1 MAFNSASGYNN
12 LPSGNFTPEIFSQK
26 VLKFFRRASVAED
39 ITNTDYAG
47 EIENFGDTVRIIK
60 EPTIT
65 ISSYSRGSVV
75 NPQDLADDQIT
86 MVVDQANAFAFK
98 IDDIEERQSHVN
110 FEALATSSGAYSLK
124 RAYDATVLQAISDGA
139 GIAGS
144 LATAAS
150 GSSAPS
156 ALTTTDASGLGTAN
170 APVNI
175 TADSGDAAVN
185 LMLNMARHL
194 DDQSVP
200 EENRWFVAPPA
211 FYEQLFSA
219 GAKFAEVQVTGDQT
233 SPLRNGLVMQGNI
246 AGFNCYKSTALNSTG
261 GTDQVVLTDATATL
275 ATDATENVVLAG
287 HMSSTATASHIAK
300 TEVVRSTETFSDIV
314 RGLHVFGRKVLRQ
327 EAIVRGVIDFA

>member
-1 MAFNSASGYNN
+1 MPHERKAELTTTTNLNLQYRKDGLMAFNSASGHNN

-65 ISSYSRGSVV
+65 VSSYARGAVV

-124 RAYDATVLQAISDGA
+124 RKYDANILQAMADGA
-139 GIAGS
+139 GNTGTS
-144 LATAAS
+144 VGTAAS
-150 GSSAPS
+150 PIDITGS
-156 ALTTTDASGLGTAN
+156 GN
-170 APVNI
+170 E
-175 TADSGDAAVN
+175 DAAVN
-185 LMLNMARHL
+185 LLMTMARIL
-194 DDQSVP
+194 DDQTVP
-200 EENRWFVAPPA
+200 EENRWFVAPPI
-211 FYEQLFSA
+211 FYENAFKA
-219 GAKFAEVQVTGDQT
+219 GAKFAEVQVTGDGT
-233 SPLRNGLVMQGNI
+233 TPLRNGLVMAGNI
-246 AGFNCYKSTALNSTG
+246 AGFNCYKSTALNNS
-261 GTDQVVLTDATATL
+261 GTDVVTVTSQDTTN
-275 ATDATENVVLAG
+275 DFVVLAG

-314 RGLHVFGRKVLRQ
+314 RGLHVFGRKVIRP
-327 EAIVRGVIDFA
+327 EAIVQGVVKTD

>member
-65 ISSYSRGSVV
+65 VSAYSRGSVV
-75 NPQDLADDQIT
+75 NPQDLADDQTT

-124 RAYDATVLQAISDGA
+124 RKYDANVLDAMATNAGLTGESGA
-139 GIAGS
+139 SVTQVSGIGT
-144 LATAAS
+144 L
-150 GSSAPS
+150 GS
-156 ALTTTDASGLGTAN
+156 ALDIGGATTPGDTAIN
-170 APVNI
+170 
-175 TADSGDAAVN
+175 T
-185 LMLNMARHL
+185 MLAMAEAL
-194 DDQSVP
+194 DNESVP

-211 FYEQLFSA
+211 FYKHLFSA
-219 GAKFAEVQVTGDQT
+219 GAKFAEVQVTGDAT
-233 SPLRNGLVMQGNI
+233 SPLRNGLVSLGNI
-246 AGFNCYKSTALNSTG
+246 AGFQCYKSTALVSNG
-261 GTDQVVLTDATATL
+261 GTDQVTLSGL
-275 ATDATENVVLAG
+275 ATDGTENVILGG
-287 HMSSTATASHIAK
+287 HMSATATASHIAK

-314 RGLHVFGRKVLRQ
+314 RGLHVFGRKVLRP
-327 EAIVRGVIDFA
+327 EAIVRGVVSLD

>member
-1 MAFNSASGYNN
+1 MAFTRAAGYNN

-65 ISSYSRGSVV
+65 VSSYSRGSVV
-75 NPQDLADDQIT
+75 NPQDLADDQTT

-124 RAYDATVLQAISDGA
+124 RKYDFNVLQAIANGA
-139 GIAGS
+139 GIAG
-144 LATAAS
+144 AD
-150 GSSAPS
+150 
-156 ALTTTDASGLGTAN
+156 DASLSGGLTSTNTALGTAGTPIAVHTTRDN
-170 APVNI
+170 AI
-175 TADSGDAAVN
+175 N
-185 LMLNMARHL
+185 LMLEMAKEL
-194 DDQSVP
+194 DEQSVP
-200 EENRWFVAPPA
+200 EENRWFVAAPA
-211 FYEQLFSA
+211 FYAKLFGA
-219 GAKFAEVQVTGDQT
+219 GAKFAEVQVTGDGT

-246 AGFNCYKSTALNSTG
+246 AGFRCYKSTALTTG
-261 GTDQVVLTDATATL
+261 GTDAVSISGVAAADGEAI
-275 ATDATENVVLAG
+275 VLAG
-287 HMSSTATASHIAK
+287 HMSAVATASHIAK

-314 RGLHVFGRKVLRQ
+314 RGLHVFGRKVLRP
-327 EAIVRGVIDFA
+327 EALVRGVVDTIA

>member
-26 VLKFFRRASVAED
+26 VLKFFRRASVVED

-47 EIENFGDTVRIIK
+47 EIENYGDTVRIIK

-65 ISSYSRGSVV
+65 VSSYARGSVV

-86 MVVDQANAFAFK
+86 MIVDQANAFAFK

-124 RAYDATVLQAISDGA
+124 RKYDATILDAMATNAGLTGESGA
-139 GIAGS
+139 SVSQIGS
-144 LATAAS
+144 IGTL
-150 GSSAPS
+150 GS
-156 ALTTTDASGLGTAN
+156 ALDIGGATS
-170 APVNI
+170 P
-175 TADSGDAAVN
+175 GDTAVN
-185 LMLNMARHL
+185 TMMIMAQAL

-211 FYEQLFSA
+211 FYKHLFSA
-219 GAKFAEVQVTGDQT
+219 GSKFAEVQVTGDAV
-233 SPLRNGLVMQGNI
+233 SPLRNGLVSLGNI
-246 AGFNCYKSTALNSTG
+246 AGFRCYKSTAFNSTG
-261 GTDQVVLTDATATL
+261 GIDQVTLSGL
-275 ATDATENVVLAG
+275 ATDGTENVILAG

-300 TEVVRSTETFSDIV
+300 TEVVRSTETFSDII
-314 RGLHVFGRKVLRQ
+314 RGLHVFGSKVLRP
-327 EAIVRGVIDFA
+327 EAIVRGVVSLD

>member
-1 MAFNSASGYNN
+1 MAFDSASGYNN

-65 ISSYSRGSVV
+65 VSSYSRGSVV
-75 NPQDLADDQIT
+75 NPQDLADDQTT

-110 FEALATSSGAYSLK
+110 FEALATSSGAFSLK
-124 RAYDATVLQAISDGA
+124 RKYDAVVLDAMATDAGLNGESGATTTQIS
-139 GIAGS
+139 GIGT
-144 LATAAS
+144 L
-150 GSSAPS
+150 GS
-156 ALTTTDASGLGTAN
+156 ALDIGGNSS
-170 APVNI
+170 P
-175 TADSGDAAVN
+175 GDLAIN
-185 LMLNMARHL
+185 TMLRMAEAL
-194 DDQSVP
+194 DNESVP

-211 FYEQLFSA
+211 FYKHLFSA
-219 GAKFAEVQVTGDQT
+219 GAKFAEVQVTGDAT
-233 SPLRNGLVMQGNI
+233 SPLRNGLVSLGNI
-246 AGFNCYKSTALNSTG
+246 AGFQCYKSTAFVSNG
-261 GTDQVVLTDATATL
+261 GTDQVTLTGL
-275 ATDATENVVLAG
+275 ATDGSENVILGG

-314 RGLHVFGRKVLRQ
+314 RGLHVFGRKVLRP
-327 EAIVRGVIDFA
+327 EAIVRGVVSLD

>member
-26 VLKFFRRASVAED
+26 VLKFFRRASVVED

-65 ISSYSRGSVV
+65 VSAYSRGAVV

-110 FEALATSSGAYSLK
+110 FEALATSSGAFSLK
-124 RAYDATVLQAISDGA
+124 RKYDANVLQAMVDGA
-139 GIAGS
+139 GNTGTDFGTVGAPINIY
-144 LATAAS
+144 TAA
-150 GSSAPS
+150 
-156 ALTTTDASGLGTAN
+156 TK
-170 APVNI
+170 
-175 TADSGDAAVN
+175 GDTAVN
-185 LMLNMARHL
+185 LMLAMARAM
-194 DDQSVP
+194 DDQSIP
-200 EENRWFVAPPA
+200 EENRFFVAPPA
-211 FYEQLFSA
+211 FYEALFGA
-219 GAKFAEVQVTGDQT
+219 GAKFAEVQVTGDGT

-246 AGFNCYKSTALNSTG
+246 AGMACYKSTALNNS
-261 GTDQVVLTDATATL
+261 GTDVVTITSQDTTN
-275 ATDATENVVLAG
+275 DFVVLAG

-300 TEVVRSTETFSDIV
+300 TEVVRSTDTFSDIV
-314 RGLHVFGRKVLRQ
+314 RGLHVFGRKVLRP
-327 EAIVRGVIDFA
+327 EALVQGVVATAA